1 MQVIAQG
8 YDLAHQRRA
17 LVCGARH
24 ANAIVR
30 TQRFGAD
37 APLDEAL
44 RLLQVVLDLDGVAVV
59 DGVDEVQAQAPA
71 IQSDVGNRPCR
82 QLGVTTQINFNG
94 NLFADIEN

>member
-17 LVCGARH
+17 LVRGARR
-24 ANAIVR
+24 ANAIIR
-30 TQRFGAD
+30 TQRSGAD

-59 DGVDEVQAQAPA
+59 DGVDEVQA
-71 IQSDVGNRPCR
+71 
-82 QLGVTTQINFNG
+82 
-94 NLFADIEN
+94 